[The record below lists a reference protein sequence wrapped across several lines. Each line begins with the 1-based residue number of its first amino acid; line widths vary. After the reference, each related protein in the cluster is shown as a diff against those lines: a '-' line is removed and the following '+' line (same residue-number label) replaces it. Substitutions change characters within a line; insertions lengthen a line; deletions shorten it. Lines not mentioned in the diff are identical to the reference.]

1 MFRMAQTGNADVISG
16 DWLSEINIAW
26 NAIIKRESPEIVREV
41 GFLEQLSE
49 SIDTIADKKIKIVTG
64 AGSLDTAVLTRKV
77 EELCMS
83 RGLDSA
89 VIASV
94 YGNGVIGQVLRAR
107 KDGALVF
114 PHLDR
119 EEMLLKNWNLDLVSA
134 VTIHPPPETAS
145 YPVESPSE
153 ETSAPVALDLFG
165 PTERAS
171 LGSIVHARSGG
182 KGM

>member
-1 MFRMAQTGNADVISG
+1 MQCSGWPKLGNVDVISG
-16 DWLSEINIAW
+16 DWLSEINIV
-26 NAIIKRESPEIVREV
+26 IIKRENPEIVREV

-64 AGSLDTAVLTRKV
+64 AGALDTAALTRKV
-77 EELCMS
+77 EALCMS

-89 VIASV
+89 VIASM
-94 YGNGVIGQVLRAR
+94 YGNDVIGQVLRAR
-107 KDGALVF
+107 EDGVLNF

-119 EEMLLKNWNLDLVSA
+119 EMLLKNWNLDLASA
-134 VTIHPPPETAS
+134 VTIHPPPKTAS

-153 ETSAPVALDLFG
+153 ETSAPVALDIFG

-171 LGSIVHARSGG
+171 LGSIVHARSGV